1 MSKVVAF
8 EGIDGSGKTSYLQY
22 VEKALVNK
30 GKNIKNFSFPV
41 YESFFGKEIGAL
53 LSGKNAVTALTVDPK
68 SMSLWYALDRW
79 NALKN
84 VDFSAYDYIF
94 FNRYTLSN
102 AVYQSLRQESGAE
115 ALADWIF
122 ELEHDILSIPKPDL
136 YLVFDIDAD
145 AAQLNVG
152 KKGNRDYIGNESDVY
167 ERKKGY
173 LNAAR
178 ELYKMIETPGS
189 RKKIISVI
197 HDTALLSIS
206 VIGDIILEILER
218 DGLLTA

>member
-22 VEKALVNK
+22 VENALVNK
-30 GKNIKNFSFPV
+30 GKKIKFFSFPV
-41 YESFFGKEIGAL
+41 YESFFGKEIGTL

-102 AVYQSLRQESGAE
+102 VVYQSLLQESDAE
-115 ALADWIF
+115 ALGDWIF
-122 ELEHDILSIPKPDL
+122 ELEHKILSIPKPDL
-136 YLVFDIDAD
+136 YLVFDIDAN

-189 RKKIISVI
+189 NKKIISV
-197 HDTALLSIS
+197 TEANTLRSIS
-206 VIGDIILEILER
+206 VIGDIVLDMLKGE
-218 DGLLTA
+218 

>member
-1 MSKVVAF
+1 MNKIVAF

-22 VEKALVNK
+22 VEKALLNQ
-30 GKNIKNFSFPV
+30 GKKIKKFSFPV

-53 LSGKNAVTALTVDPK
+53 LSGKNEVTALTVNPK

-84 VDFSAYDYIF
+84 CDFSEYDYIF

-102 AVYQSLRQESGAE
+102 VVYQSLRQESGAKE
-115 ALADWIF
+115 FENWIF
-122 ELEHDILSIPKPDL
+122 ALENKILSIPKPDL
-136 YLVFDIDAD
+136 YLVFDIDAN

-152 KKGNRDYIGNESDVY
+152 KKGNRDYIGTESDVY
-167 ERKKGY
+167 ERKNGY

-178 ELYKMIETPGS
+178 ELYKTIETPGS
-189 RKKIISVI
+189 NKKIINVMKNS
-197 HDTALLSIS
+197 TLMSIS
-206 VIGDIILEILER
+206 AIGDIILEILE
-218 DGLLTA
+218 GEVG